1 MNPNASQKK
10 QDKLSIP
17 IEEEIAK
24 EAMPIVEWIM
34 SHLKEIIIGTL
45 VIVLV
50 AVSYSGYKVYTQHAL
65 NKAKKELGSILVLKD
80 NNQKISKLNNMLGEA
95 PSNIKQAIRLEM
107 AKLYINTKQYKKK
120 PFQCLRKS
128 QKKVTIQMLRL

>member
-1 MNPNASQKK
+1 
-10 QDKLSIP
+10 
-17 IEEEIAK
+17 
-24 EAMPIVEWIM
+24 M

-107 AKLYINTKQYKKK
+107 AKLYINTKQYKKS
-120 PFQCLRKS
+120 PFN
-128 QKKVTIQMLRL
+128 V